1 MLYISTHTTILNSI
15 LLVIT
20 GLILFLYA
28 FNNLFEGLREISGDK
43 LKAFLDR
50 LPITHLKAFFPV
62 TL

>member
-50 LPITHLKAFFPV
+50 LPITYSKAFFPV
-62 TL
+62 TS